1 MVQVLNI
8 LNCVIYIIYI
18 YIKYFKSFTTTC
30 SKRKEFAGVY
40 VIDKKMQMKK
50 NVQKMFRVNL
60 SWWKR
65 VKLCLNT
72 IGLLSNN
79 SYHIPVTK

>member
-18 YIKYFKSFTTTC
+18 YKKYLKSFTTTC

-40 VIDKKMQMKK
+40 VIDKKNADEKK
-50 NVQKMFRVNL
+50 CSENVSSK
-60 SWWKR
+60 S
-65 VKLCLNT
+65 
-72 IGLLSNN
+72 
-79 SYHIPVTK
+79 